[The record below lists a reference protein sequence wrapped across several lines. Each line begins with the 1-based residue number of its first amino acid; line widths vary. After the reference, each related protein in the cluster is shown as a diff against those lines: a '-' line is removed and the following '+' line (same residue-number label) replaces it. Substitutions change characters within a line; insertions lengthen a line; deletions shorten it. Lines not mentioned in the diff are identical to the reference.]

1 MEVSGQVIAPQQLP
15 LFSPCGIS
23 SGGYAPRIVPRSL
36 NEERLDREEAF
47 PALLGTSVA
56 GRFPPQRGGLD
67 HPELERAAGRDTR
80 RRPRCGKGRL
90 LEALV
95 CHGAPVAEAPLK
107 EARSGTD
114 HPRHSGGPAWCF
126 GKTSQ
131 RPGVRVVSV
140 FSRTLGRIGGRGG
153 PPRRGLNLWVLA
165 LQGSPVQARMVEAG
179 GVEPPSEAP
188 ERRDSPRSV
197 RTCFFSRR
205 VFRSGR
211 PGAAANLKL
220 SGRLFRWRRRPQPGF
235 RVKRRG
241 APDRL
246 PGARHG

>member
-1 MEVSGQVIAPQQLP
+1 MSRACSSVPTDVTTTRTDGGAFAG
-15 LFSPCGIS
+15 LFIPNKV
-23 SGGYAPRIVPRSL
+23 R
-36 NEERLDREEAF
+36 EAF
-47 PALLGTSVA
+47 RAVKR
-56 GRFPPQRGGLD
+56 GR
-67 HPELERAAGRDTR
+67 
-80 RRPRCGKGRL
+80 K
-90 LEALV
+90 
-95 CHGAPVAEAPLK
+95 
-107 EARSGTD
+107 
-114 HPRHSGGPAWCF
+114 
-126 GKTSQ
+126 
-131 RPGVRVVSV
+131 
-140 FSRTLGRIGGRGG
+140 
-153 PPRRGLNLWVLA
+153 
-165 LQGSPVQARMVEAG
+165 MVEAG